1 MFHEAHHLV
10 HQQGWAA
17 VWPEIF
23 GDIACSCDNLKAC
36 DDTPGACA
44 GDDDDDDDDWP
55 TVWDK
60 SLVCK
65 EVALHQCVKPGW
77 AHRENK
83 CPCDDHERKPGDPAP
98 SPLHG
103 TCNADNCDCVEFHRT
118 AGLTYAGQ
126 YDPDTCFY
134 DSSQVDKGSM
144 PTTKATISEMLS
156 DEYKAI
162 LDDPKYAQPRK
173 PLSDIYKPSSTP
185 AAASFAA
192 ADGGVASSWALTL
205 VAAVAFGLFALKL
218 YSKADG
224 AEAGPLLAKAT

>member
-1 MFHEAHHLV
+1 M
-10 HQQGWAA
+10 
-17 VWPEIF
+17 
-23 GDIACSCDNLKAC
+23 
-36 DDTPGACA
+36 
-44 GDDDDDDDDWP
+44 
-55 TVWDK
+55 
-60 SLVCK
+60 
-65 EVALHQCVKPGW
+65 
-77 AHRENK
+77 ENE
-83 CPCDDHERKPGDPAP
+83 CPCHNYNRAPGDPAP

-103 TCNADNCDCVEFHRT
+103 GCNADNCDCVEFHRQ

-126 YDPDTCFY
+126 YDPDTCFFL
-134 DSSQVDKGSM
+134 DDISTSNM
-144 PTTKATISEMLS
+144 PQTKATISEMLS

-173 PLSDIYKPSSTP
+173 PLTGAYKPSSTP

-205 VAAVAFGLFALKL
+205 VSAAAFGVFALKL